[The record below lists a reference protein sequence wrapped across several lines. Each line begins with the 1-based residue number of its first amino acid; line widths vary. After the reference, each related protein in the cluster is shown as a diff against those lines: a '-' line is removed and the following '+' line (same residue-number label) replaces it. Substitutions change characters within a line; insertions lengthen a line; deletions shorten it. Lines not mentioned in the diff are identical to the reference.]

1 MTFFLTLIMLALCI
15 WCYKT
20 DVKFGALIFL
30 FLTMGGVVTLFI
42 EKLPKS
48 WTETTPTSILISLVF
63 LVAVPLVLLIFQKSK
78 KTTPNNIEEQSKIKN
93 EVISETDNFIDEE
106 MNYNNGINYEDPFTN
121 RSIENNHKGNPSQDK
136 FKNRDYDNQ
145 LKEKFELVYREVSEE
160 LGKEATHDDLVRNLI
175 ENFSKKEIQNILPG
189 IEKASEL
196 VGREVT
202 NTDYLFNNKALFLSA
217 KYHELISSFDDF
229 DTSNLPAVL
238 NNDVNF
244 YQMGW
249 AGATTLASVS
259 LFEVVDKLNIEFELQ
274 YNVPALKR
282 NGIEV
287 NSLPPIHKKKT
298 WTYSNSMAQ
307 SEIYNSVAKEIEYLC
322 SI

>member
-1 MTFFLTLIMLALCI
+1 MLALCI

-63 LVAVPLVLLIFQKSK
+63 LVAVPLVSLIFQKSK

-121 RSIENNHKGNPSQDK
+121 RSIENNHKGNPSLDK
-136 FKNRDYDNQ
+136 FNKGEYDSQ
-145 LKEKFELVYREVSEE
+145 YKEQGEILYNYLDNKLGRESTFKDMVEDFIKS
-160 LGKEATHDDLVRNLI
+160 V
-175 ENFSKKEIQNILPG
+175 G
-189 IEKASEL
+189 IEETQRILIGIKKASEL

-217 KYHELISSFDDF
+217 KYHELISSFDHF

-298 WTYSNSMAQ
+298 WTYSNSLDQA
-307 SEIYNSVAKEIEYLC
+307 EIYNSVAKEIEYLC
-322 SI
+322 SL

>member
-1 MTFFLTLIMLALCI
+1 MLALCI

-20 DVKFGALIFL
+20 DEKNGALIFL
-30 FLTMGGVVTLFI
+30 FFTMGGVVTLLI

-48 WTETTPTSILISLVF
+48 WTQTTPTSILISLVF
-63 LVAVPLVLLIFQKSK
+63 LVAVPLVSFIYQKSK
-78 KTTPNNIEEQSKIKN
+78 KNTPNNIEEQSKIKN

-106 MNYNNGINYEDPFTN
+106 MNYNNGINYKEPFTN
-121 RSIENNHKGNPSQDK
+121 HSIENTHTGNPSLDK
-136 FKNRDYDNQ
+136 FNKGEYDSQ
-145 LKEKFELVYREVSEE
+145 YKEQGEILYNYLDNKLGRESTFKDMVEDFIKS
-160 LGKEATHDDLVRNLI
+160 V
-175 ENFSKKEIQNILPG
+175 G
-189 IEKASEL
+189 IEETQRILIGIKKASEL

-259 LFEVVDKLNIEFELQ
+259 LFEVADKINIEFELQ

-298 WTYSNSMAQ
+298 WAYSNSMDQ

>member
-1 MTFFLTLIMLALCI
+1 MLALCI

-63 LVAVPLVLLIFQKSK
+63 LVAVPLVSLIFQKSK

-121 RSIENNHKGNPSQDK
+121 RSIENNHKGNPSLDK
-136 FKNRDYDNQ
+136 FNKGEYDSQ
-145 LKEKFELVYREVSEE
+145 YKEQGEILYNYLDNKLGRESTFKDMVEDFIKS
-160 LGKEATHDDLVRNLI
+160 V
-175 ENFSKKEIQNILPG
+175 G
-189 IEKASEL
+189 IEETQRILIGIKKASEL

-298 WTYSNSMAQ
+298 WTYSNSLDQA
-307 SEIYNSVAKEIEYLC
+307 EIYNSVAKEIEYLC
-322 SI
+322 SL

>member
-63 LVAVPLVLLIFQKSK
+63 LVAVPLVSLIFQKSK

-121 RSIENNHKGNPSQDK
+121 RSIENNHKGNPSLDK
-136 FKNRDYDNQ
+136 FNKGEYDSQ
-145 LKEKFELVYREVSEE
+145 YKEQGEILYNYLDNKLGRESTFKDMVEDFIKS
-160 LGKEATHDDLVRNLI
+160 V
-175 ENFSKKEIQNILPG
+175 G
-189 IEKASEL
+189 IEETQRILIGIKKASEL

-298 WTYSNSMAQ
+298 WTYSNSLDQA
-307 SEIYNSVAKEIEYLC
+307 EIYNSVAKEIEYLC
-322 SI
+322 SL

>member
-1 MTFFLTLIMLALCI
+1 MLALCI

-121 RSIENNHKGNPSQDK
+121 RSIENNHKGNPSLDK
-136 FKNRDYDNQ
+136 FNKGEYDSQ
-145 LKEKFELVYREVSEE
+145 YKEQGEILYNYLDNKLGRESTFKDMVEDFIKS
-160 LGKEATHDDLVRNLI
+160 V
-175 ENFSKKEIQNILPG
+175 G
-189 IEKASEL
+189 IEETQRILIGIKKASEL
-196 VGREVT
+196 VGIEVT

-298 WTYSNSMAQ
+298 WTYSNSLDQA
-307 SEIYNSVAKEIEYLC
+307 EIYNSVAKEIEYLC
-322 SI
+322 SL

>member
-1 MTFFLTLIMLALCI
+1 MLALCI

-63 LVAVPLVLLIFQKSK
+63 LVAVPLVSLIFQKSK
-78 KTTPNNIEEQSKIKN
+78 KNTPNNIEEQSKIKN

-121 RSIENNHKGNPSQDK
+121 RSIENNHKGNPSLDK
-136 FKNRDYDNQ
+136 FNKGEYDSQ
-145 LKEKFELVYREVSEE
+145 YKEQGEILYNYLDNKLGRESTFKDMVEDFIKS
-160 LGKEATHDDLVRNLI
+160 V
-175 ENFSKKEIQNILPG
+175 G
-189 IEKASEL
+189 IEETQRILIGIKKASEL

-298 WTYSNSMAQ
+298 WTYSNSLDQA
-307 SEIYNSVAKEIEYLC
+307 EIYNSVAKEIEYLC
-322 SI
+322 SL

>member
-1 MTFFLTLIMLALCI
+1 MFLAHFILTSPGIGSDFKEHI
-15 WCYKT
+15 NNEVKENTKT
-20 DVKFGALIFL
+20 PSENKKGA
-30 FLTMGGVVTLFI
+30 
-42 EKLPKS
+42 
-48 WTETTPTSILISLVF
+48 ISLF
-63 LVAVPLVLLIFQKSK
+63 SN
-78 KTTPNNIEEQSKIKN
+78 PNVKITSGTQPEN
-93 EVISETDNFIDEE
+93 IDESIA
-106 MNYNNGINYEDPFTN
+106 NNVE
-121 RSIENNHKGNPSQDK
+121 SWSQDK
-136 FKNRDYDNQ
+136 FKKGNYDNQ
-145 LKEKFELVYREVSEE
+145 LKEKFEPVYKEVSEE
-160 LGKEATHDDLVRNLI
+160 IGREATHDDLVRNLI
-175 ENFSKKEIQNILPG
+175 ENFSKKEIQDILPG
-189 IEKASEL
+189 IERASEL
-196 VGREVT
+196 LGKEVT

-298 WTYSNSMAQ
+298 WTYSNSLDQA
-307 SEIYNSVAKEIEYLC
+307 EIYNSVAKEIEYLC
-322 SI
+322 SL

>member
-1 MTFFLTLIMLALCI
+1 MI
-15 WCYKT
+15 W
-20 DVKFGALIFL
+20 I
-30 FLTMGGVVTLFI
+30 
-42 EKLPKS
+42 
-48 WTETTPTSILISLVF
+48 
-63 LVAVPLVLLIFQKSK
+63 LLIIIIGF
-78 KTTPNNIEEQSKIKN
+78 
-93 EVISETDNFIDEE
+93 VIYSFTKDTKEKRAELAAVGGIINKYKEL
-106 MNYNNGINYEDPFTN
+106 INY
-121 RSIENNHKGNPSQDK
+121 
-136 FKNRDYDNQ
+136 
-145 LKEKFELVYREVSEE
+145 
-160 LGKEATHDDLVRNLI
+160 
-175 ENFSKKEIQNILPG
+175 
-189 IEKASEL
+189 
-196 VGREVT
+196 
-202 NTDYLFNNKALFLSA
+202 FN
-217 KYHELISSFDDF
+217 DF
-229 DTSNLPAVL
+229 DTNNLPKIL

-244 YQMGW
+244 YQIGW

>member
-1 MTFFLTLIMLALCI
+1 MVE
-15 WCYKT
+15 
-20 DVKFGALIFL
+20 D
-30 FLTMGGVVTLFI
+30 FI
-42 EKLPKS
+42 KS
-48 WTETTPTSILISLVF
+48 VGIEETQRILIG
-63 LVAVPLVLLIFQKSK
+63 
-78 KTTPNNIEEQSKIKN
+78 IK
-93 EVISETDNFIDEE
+93 
-106 MNYNNGINYEDPFTN
+106 
-121 RSIENNHKGNPSQDK
+121 
-136 FKNRDYDNQ
+136 
-145 LKEKFELVYREVSEE
+145 
-160 LGKEATHDDLVRNLI
+160 
-175 ENFSKKEIQNILPG
+175 
-189 IEKASEL
+189 KASEL

-298 WTYSNSMAQ
+298 WTYSNSLDQA
-307 SEIYNSVAKEIEYLC
+307 EIYNSVAKEIEYLC
-322 SI
+322 SL